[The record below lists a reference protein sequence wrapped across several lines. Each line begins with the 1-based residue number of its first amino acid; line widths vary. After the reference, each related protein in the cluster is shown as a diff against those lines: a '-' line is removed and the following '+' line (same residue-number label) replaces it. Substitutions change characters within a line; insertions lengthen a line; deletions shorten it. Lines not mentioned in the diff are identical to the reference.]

1 MIRINLLPH
10 REFKRAARQRQF
22 NLLMGSVAALGIGM
36 VVLGYLALESRQRTQ
51 AARNLY
57 LQNEIAMLDRDIAG
71 IKKLKEQT
79 QSLLARKQ
87 AVETLQTNRS
97 GEVYVFDQLV
107 RLLPEGIYLSAIKQT
122 GGLINLQGYAQ
133 SSARVSTLIRN
144 LEASPWLQSPMLI
157 EIKAATVQK
166 LRANE
171 FNLNV
176 QQTPPQNSAGESTGK
191 GGKA

>member
-10 REFKRAARQRQF
+10 REVKRAARQRQF
-22 NLLMGSVAALGIGM
+22 NLLMGSVAGLGIAI
-36 VVLGYLALESRQRTQ
+36 VVLGYLTLESRQQTQ
-51 AARNLY
+51 AARNQY
-57 LQNEIAMLDRDIAG
+57 LQGEIASLDRDIAD

-97 GEVYVFDQLV
+97 GEVHVLDQLV
-107 RLLPEGIYLSAIKQT
+107 RQLPEGIYLKAIKQT
-122 GGLINLQGYAQ
+122 GTTINLQGYAQ

-144 LEASPWLQSPMLI
+144 LEASPWLESPVLI
-157 EIKAATVQK
+157 EIKAATVQN

-176 QQTPPQNSAGESTGK
+176 QQTQPQGSADEQTGK

>member
-10 REFKRAARQRQF
+10 REVKRAARQRQF
-22 NLLMGSVAALGIGM
+22 NLLMGSVAGLGIAI
-36 VVLGYLALESRQRTQ
+36 VVLGYLTLESRQQTQ
-51 AARNLY
+51 AARNQY
-57 LQNEIAMLDRDIAG
+57 LQGEIASLDRDIAD

-97 GEVYVFDQLV
+97 GEVHVLDQLV
-107 RLLPEGIYLSAIKQT
+107 RQLPEGIYLKAIKQT
-122 GGLINLQGYAQ
+122 GTTINLQGYAQ

-144 LEASPWLQSPMLI
+144 LEASPWLESPVLI
-157 EIKAATVQK
+157 EIKAATVQN

-176 QQTPPQNSAGESTGK
+176 QQTQPQSSADEQTGK

>member
-10 REFKRAARQRQF
+10 REVKRAARQRQF
-22 NLLMGSVAALGIGM
+22 TLLMGSVAALGIGI
-36 VVLGYLALESRQRTQ
+36 VVLGYLTLESRQHTQ
-51 AARNLY
+51 TARNQY
-57 LQNEIAMLDRDIAG
+57 LQDQIASLDRDIAS

-97 GEVYVFDQLV
+97 GEVHLFDQLV
-107 RLLPEGIYLSAIKQT
+107 RQLPEGIYLSAIKQT
-122 GGLINLQGYAQ
+122 GTTINLQGYAQ

-144 LEASPWLQSPMLI
+144 LEASPWLESPVLI

-176 QQTPPQNSAGESTGK
+176 KQTQPQNTDDSTGK

>member
-10 REFKRAARQRQF
+10 REVKRAARQRQF
-22 NLLMGSVAALGIGM
+22 TLLMGSVAALGIGV
-36 VVLGYLALESRQRTQ
+36 VVLGYLTLESRQQTQ
-51 AARNLY
+51 TARNQY
-57 LQNEIAMLDRDIAG
+57 LQDQIASLDRDIAG

-97 GEVYVFDQLV
+97 GEVHLFDQLV
-107 RLLPEGIYLSAIKQT
+107 RQLPEGIYLSAIKQT
-122 GGLINLQGYAQ
+122 GTTINLQGYAQ

-144 LEASPWLQSPMLI
+144 LEASPWLESPVLI

-176 QQTPPQNSAGESTGK
+176 KQTQPQNADEPTGK